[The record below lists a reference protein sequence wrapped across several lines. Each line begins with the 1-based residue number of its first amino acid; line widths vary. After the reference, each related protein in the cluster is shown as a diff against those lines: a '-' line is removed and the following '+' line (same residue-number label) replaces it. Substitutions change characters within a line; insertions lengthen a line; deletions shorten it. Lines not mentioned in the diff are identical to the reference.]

1 MHRPPPEKTR
11 FSIPEALITV
21 IVAAALI
28 GGIYAVY
35 KLAMRDKKVDAAIAQ
50 IDEIRQL
57 DFTAT
62 DDGLKNP
69 WDGNIRSEHKDN
81 ALLITVDSVPSVAC
95 LELAAHYTVADA
107 DFIDM
112 AVNAHQFGEGRE
124 TASSDTIAA
133 ACSEKE
139 VATLSWHFK

>member
-1 MHRPPPEKTR
+1 MHRPPPEKSR
-11 FSIPEALITV
+11 FSIPEALMTI

-62 DDGLKNP
+62 DGGLKNP
-69 WDGNIRSEHKDN
+69 WDGNIRSEHKDS
-81 ALLITVDSVPSVAC
+81 ALSITIDSVPAAAC
-95 LELAAHYTVADA
+95 LELAAHYTSADA

-124 TASSDTIAA
+124 TASSETIAA
-133 ACSEKE
+133 ACAEKD
-139 VATLSWHFK
+139 VAAISWNFR